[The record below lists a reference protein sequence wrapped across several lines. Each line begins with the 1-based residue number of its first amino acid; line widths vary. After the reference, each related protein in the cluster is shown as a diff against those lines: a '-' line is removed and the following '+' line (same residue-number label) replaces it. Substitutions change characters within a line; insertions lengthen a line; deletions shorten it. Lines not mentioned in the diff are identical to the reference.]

1 MDNQKAT
8 HLIIDRKKVSVLA
21 AGFIT
26 LIATSFMIG
35 YFKGYKNNLE
45 NKKIEVLKE
54 SLNDQA
60 IFNLTL
66 ATHDKIQEVNLEP
79 VLLADLE
86 EAQNLE
92 IKTLPN
98 IKLPEDLT
106 VKKPE
111 TNSNQISNKK
121 AYAQLVGYG
130 NKKIA
135 KEFFNKLKNKGYPV
149 IFKERAGSNN
159 KLWYQIV
166 TEVMPKNELIILNK
180 KLTNAEK
187 IKPVILE
194 LEN

>member
-8 HLIIDRKKVSVLA
+8 HLIIDRKKVSILA

-86 EAQNLE
+86 EPQNLE
-92 IKTLPN
+92 IKSLPN
-98 IKLPEDLT
+98 I
-106 VKKPE
+106 KKPE
-111 TNSNQISNKK
+111 TNFNETSSKK

-130 NKKIA
+130 NKKVA

-187 IKPVILE
+187 IKPVIIE

>member
-8 HLIIDRKKVSVLA
+8 HLIIDRKKVSILA

-86 EAQNLE
+86 
-92 IKTLPN
+92 
-98 IKLPEDLT
+98 DLT

-111 TNSNQISNKK
+111 TNFNETSNKK

-180 KLTNAEK
+180 KLTNTEK
-187 IKPVILE
+187 IKPVIVE